1 MGVTV
6 GVGRRTAF
14 IEEETGTERG
24 IVRNVFI
31 IACHL
36 GGHNSRPFVL
46 LISIVRFP
54 SVFFP

>member
-1 MGVTV
+1 V

-36 GGHNSRPFVL
+36 GGHNSRPFLL